1 MMKQDSES
9 ILLCRDLE
17 EMSRKAAELFVGLL
31 QEAIASRG
39 RFRAALSGG
48 NTPVPFY
55 SLLAEDPFR
64 ERVPWSKVHLFWGD
78 ERCVPLDHADSN
90 YRRVRE
96 VLLDKIPIPN
106 ANVYPIP
113 VGRLDAQTAA
123 TLYEK
128 TLRKAFAL
136 GKRQTP
142 RFDLML
148 MGMGEDGHTA
158 SLFPGSTALEETEQ
172 LVVANHVEQLGVDR
186 VTLTAPVINGAAN
199 VVFLISGR
207 AKAKVL
213 REVLEGDYDPNRLPT
228 QLIRPRDGKLLFI
241 TDNPVTEAAVNPEK

>member
-1 MMKQDSES
+1 
-9 ILLCRDLE
+9 
-17 EMSRKAAELFVGLL
+17 MSRKAAELFVGLL

-39 RFRAALSGG
+39 RFSAALSGG
-48 NTPVPFY
+48 STPVPFY
-55 SLLAEDPFR
+55 SLLAQAPFR
-64 ERVPWSKVHLFWGD
+64 EKVPWSKVHLFFGD

-90 YRRVRE
+90 YRMVRE
-96 VLLDKIPIPN
+96 LLLDKIPIPD

-113 VGRLDAQTAA
+113 VGSVDARTAA

-128 TLRKAFAL
+128 TLRKSFDL
-136 GKRQTP
+136 GKRQIP

-148 MGMGEDGHTA
+148 MGMGKDGHTA
-158 SLFPGSTALEETEQ
+158 SLFPGSTALEATEQ

-186 VTLTAPVINGAAN
+186 VTLTAPVINEAAN

-213 REVLEGDYDPNRLPT
+213 QEVLEGDYDPNRLPT
-228 QLIRPRDGKLLFI
+228 QLIQPRDGKLLFI
-241 TDNPVTEAAVNPEK
+241 TDNSVTDSTVSPER